1 MNSLRRAVPLPDSDR
16 YLRITT
22 NGQARYEDVMGE
34 TYLEGAAKLARGS
47 VKRVRAILY
56 VGLLHEPGMT
66 LDKAG
71 ELIDDLGLMEAI
83 RLAADAMKAA
93 NPELIKD
100 NTGNASEAAGTDGT
114 TSSASGK
121 RG

>member
-22 NGQARYEDVMGE
+22 NSQARYEDVMGE
-34 TYLEGAAKLARGS
+34 TYLEGAARLARGS

-56 VGLLHEPGMT
+56 VGLLHEPGIT
-66 LDKAG
+66 LEKAG
-71 ELIDDLGLMEAI
+71 DLIDDLGLMEAI

-100 NTGNASEAAGTDGT
+100 NAGNASEAAGTDGT
-114 TSSASGK
+114 TLSASGK